1 MAEGR
6 VRALRRGGGDYRRS
20 LGTAIILAG
29 GMALPAAADELSD
42 VKSQLQDLTVRFRQ
56 LEAQQQQQQQQIEAK
71 PPAAA
76 PVSAE
81 GVLDMFKGS
90 FPKSFKIPGTDTSF
104 RIGGYVKLD
113 AIYDVNAAQG
123 DQISPTTIPLAGTS
137 AAQRQG
143 SARLHARQS
152 RFNLES
158 QTPTEYGSL
167 RTFVEGDFFGGGG
180 TEFSSNS
187 TTFRLRHA
195 YGELGPLLAGQTW
208 SNFIDQTSY
217 PETLDFNGP
226 AGQLFIRQGQLRFTQ
241 SAWPGATFSVSA
253 ENPEGDFFASPN
265 TAANNA
271 NVNAG
276 AGGTTGN
283 NLDPIPD
290 FTARLTMKNEWGQFT
305 FSSLAREI
313 QANVAAGPFTGRH
326 GSAFGYGLSAQGV
339 VNTRFGKDK
348 IYYEVSGGSGIG
360 RYLQDA
366 VGTAANFNAATGQLG
381 SETAFGA
388 YGAYEHWWLDN
399 LRSTVVYGH
408 DELSNNVAITGTS
421 ANRSI
426 DTAHVNLI
434 WSPVPNT
441 NLGIEY
447 IYAQRETEAK
457 SRGELNR
464 IQASAQFNF

>member
-1 MAEGR
+1 
-6 VRALRRGGGDYRRS
+6 
-20 LGTAIILAG
+20 
-29 GMALPAAADELSD
+29 
-42 VKSQLQDLTVRFRQ
+42 
-56 LEAQQQQQQQQIEAK
+56 
-71 PPAAA
+71 
-76 PVSAE
+76 
-81 GVLDMFKGS
+81 
-90 FPKSFKIPGTDTSF
+90 
-104 RIGGYVKLD
+104 
-113 AIYDVNAAQG
+113 
-123 DQISPTTIPLAGTS
+123 
-137 AAQRQG
+137 
-143 SARLHARQS
+143 
-152 RFNLES
+152 
-158 QTPTEYGSL
+158 
-167 RTFVEGDFFGGGG
+167 
-180 TEFSSNS
+180 
-187 TTFRLRHA
+187 
-195 YGELGPLLAGQTW
+195 
-208 SNFIDQTSY
+208 
-217 PETLDFNGP
+217 
-226 AGQLFIRQGQLRFTQ
+226 
-241 SAWPGATFSVSA
+241 
-253 ENPEGDFFASPN
+253 
-265 TAANNA
+265 
-271 NVNAG
+271 
-276 AGGTTGN
+276 
-283 NLDPIPD
+283 
-290 FTARLTMKNEWGQFT
+290 MKNEWGQFT

-326 GSAFGYGLSAQGV
+326 GSAFGYGLSAQGIV
-339 VNTRFGKDK
+339 STRFGKDK

-366 VGTAANFNAATGQLG
+366 VGTAANFNAATSQLG